1 MTRTMTTLNCR
12 QSVIALTDFPVFFSL
27 EIHQHFC
34 NGQLKNKIS
43 KEMTFDT
50 GNSKS
55 SKVQYP
61 EKVF

>member
-12 QSVIALTDFPVFFSL
+12 QSVIALTDFPIFFSL

-34 NGQLKNKIS
+34 NGQLKNKIL

-50 GNSKS
+50 RNS
-55 SKVQYP
+55 
-61 EKVF
+61 